1 MAVGPPD
8 QIFKDNLT
16 FDTFREL
23 IIEKESTADEVA
35 DKVLEAK
42 KALLPIR
49 TLMTEFVGMIANL
62 ESMGNKTSQEKFLAI
77 RMKLIELQNN
87 IQKFS
92 KDFQQLQ
99 PVMRTMDKFNEEVN
113 AGEKKFFVQET
124 LGYTQ
129 LASNG
134 SAAGIT
140 KTSSGNDGN
149 TTGSTANTMAMAKGL
164 KKNAAG
170 KPNTGTG
177 VQSGPGRRNSTK
189 KTGHTGPATAP
200 TTSNSAASAAAAAAN
215 TPSLKQI
222 PNTQP
227 MQLMPGVSPMAM
239 ASPLN
244 NISPQRKLTQH
255 VDQSRENSL
264 HQGVTPSASMITPQN
279 ILNMSAFDL
288 NQNQTPQSLD
298 NVNNMDLTNLDLD
311 SLNME
316 FLN

>member
-1 MAVGPPD
+1 MAAKPTD
-8 QIFKDNLT
+8 AILKDNLT
-16 FDTFREL
+16 FDALREL
-23 IIEKESTADEVA
+23 IIEKESTADDVT
-35 DKVLEAK
+35 DTVVEAR

-49 TLMTEFVGMIANL
+49 VLMNEFVAMIANL
-62 ESMGNKTSQEKFLAI
+62 ESMGNKTSQEKFLAV

-99 PVMRTMDKFNEEVN
+99 SLIGTMDQFNNEVN
-113 AGEKKFFVQET
+113 AGEKRFFVEET
-124 LGYTQ
+124 LGYTH
-129 LASNG
+129 
-134 SAAGIT
+134 T
-140 KTSSGNDGN
+140 VSSGNVTGGGKAGN
-149 TTGSTANTMAMAKGL
+149 ALEGNGVAPSAANAVAAASKVV
-164 KKNAAG
+164 KKSAIKSNPGVSAQSNA
-170 KPNTGTG
+170 
-177 VQSGPGRRNSTK
+177 GRRNSAK
-189 KTGHTGPATAP
+189 KTVISNTGTAGSVTGNP
-200 TTSNSAASAAAAAAN
+200 TAVTAS

-244 NISPQRKLTQH
+244 NISPHRKINPH
-255 VDQSRENSL
+255 MSQSRENSL
-264 HQGVTPSASMITPQN
+264 HQGATPSVSMITPQN

-288 NQNQTPQSLD
+288 NQSQTPQSLD
-298 NVNNMDLTNLDLD
+298 NVNSMDLTNLDLD